1 MDLHLVNDLLWKL
14 GLPAIFVLTM
24 VEGDIT
30 LLLAGVLA
38 HGQAFGDYSFAQVLI
53 VGTLAGVASDNV
65 AYALGRAGR
74 SGVKKY
80 RFYCAARPRIER
92 LTHKFGSLSIF
103 VSKFT
108 YGLRWGAC
116 AFYGVAKMRY
126 PRFLLLSFTSCFV
139 WVLALSGAGFVFHSA
154 IYTLV
159 GNFRDLSYVFL
170 AVVVAV
176 IGLGITGF
184 YLAEKYWLSRKIEQ
198 ADPAA
203 VLKFEQAAEE
213 RLHEIRDE
221 IHDILPHPLA
231 QRREAAKQK
240 SKENKAVTSDE

>member
-1 MDLHLVNDLLWKL
+1 MDLHFVNDLLWKL
-14 GLPAIFVLTM
+14 GLPAIFLLTM

-53 VGTLAGVASDNV
+53 VGTLGGVASDNV

-92 LTHKFGSLSIF
+92 LTHKFGPLSIF

-126 PRFLLLSFTSCFV
+126 PRFLLLSFASCFV
-139 WVLALSGAGFVFHSA
+139 WVTALAGAGFIFHSA

-159 GNFRDLSYVFL
+159 GNIRDLSYVFL
-170 AVVVAV
+170 AVVVGV
-176 IGLGITGF
+176 LGLGIAGF
-184 YLAEKYWLSRKIEQ
+184 YFAEKYWLSRKIEQ
-198 ADPAA
+198 ADPTA
-203 VLKFEQAAEE
+203 VLKFEHAAEE
-213 RLHEIRDE
+213 KFNEIRGE

-231 QRREAAKQK
+231 RHKESSKQK
-240 SKENKAVTSDE
+240 EQGELSRDK